1 MKSRWSNDISQWC
14 IMKSG
19 NLSWI
24 IQALIHALVPFPW
37 PPFCSIGP
45 RVSAW
50 IFSPFN
56 HLPLPFPLFV
66 SISTLKRLLLT
77 CYRMRQLSVCC
88 RALSL
93 SGDKMVIKTKSD
105 TSNAS
110 LLLSFSAYCFF
121 FPKHGFIFFFSTNDH
136 LKENKDA
143 HMVQQIFPIS
153 SGMISKKDVTHHHIQ
168 AYGSSLQKLLIFRG
182 RVFSATK
189 VSISAVSVDWTCQ
202 YPEALWGCRAM
213 LILFGPTSL
222 LGLQQ
227 LCITRWAWFQVHLP
241 LLPLPPSLW
250 WSKPEKELLH

>member
-1 MKSRWSNDISQWC
+1 
-14 IMKSG
+14 MKSG

-24 IQALIHALVPFPW
+24 IQALICALVPFPW

-45 RVSAW
+45 RLSAW

-105 TSNAS
+105 TSNTS

-121 FPKHGFIFFFSTNDH
+121 SPKHNSIFFFSTAGH

-143 HMVQQIFPIS
+143 YMVQQIFPIS
-153 SGMISKKDVTHHHIQ
+153 SGMMCKNDVTRQHIQ
-168 AYGSSLQKLLIFRG
+168 AYGTAETTNI
-182 RVFSATK
+182 
-189 VSISAVSVDWTCQ
+189 
-202 YPEALWGCRAM
+202 
-213 LILFGPTSL
+213 
-222 LGLQQ
+222 
-227 LCITRWAWFQVHLP
+227 
-241 LLPLPPSLW
+241 
-250 WSKPEKELLH
+250 

>member
-1 MKSRWSNDISQWC
+1 MKSRWSNDISQRC

-105 TSNAS
+105 TSNAN

-121 FPKHGFIFFFSTNDH
+121 FPKHDSIFFFSKMIIWKRIRMHICYSKSSQYLVVWSAKMMWPITIF
-136 LKENKDA
+136 KP
-143 HMVQQIFPIS
+143 MVQ
-153 SGMISKKDVTHHHIQ
+153 
-168 AYGSSLQKLLIFRG
+168 A
-182 RVFSATK
+182 
-189 VSISAVSVDWTCQ
+189 
-202 YPEALWGCRAM
+202 CRNY
-213 LILFGPTSL
+213 
-222 LGLQQ
+222 
-227 LCITRWAWFQVHLP
+227 
-241 LLPLPPSLW
+241 
-250 WSKPEKELLH
+250 